1 MSDSVKTNDSRMF
14 NADGSVKSDAE
25 VIAKTDTANLQNDG
39 KPAFAPSPDAIDF
52 NTFVMSLASSVQ
64 IALGAVPHPVTN
76 KTETNLSHAKQTIDI
91 LGLIEQKTTGNLNA
105 DESGLLKHLLYQLR
119 MQYVELSQKK

>member
-1 MSDSVKTNDSRMF
+1 MTDSIKTNDSRMF
-14 NADGSVKSDAE
+14 NADGSVKDDAE
-25 VIAKTDTANLQNDG
+25 VVKMTDTANLQSDSQ
-39 KPAFAPSPDAIDF
+39 PAYASSPDAIDF

-64 IALGAVPHPVTN
+64 IALGAVPHPVTG

-91 LGLIEQKTTGNLNA
+91 LGLIEQKTMGNLNA
-105 DESGLLKHLLYQLR
+105 DESGLLKHLLYQMR